1 MVRTVHCAK
10 LGIEANG
17 LDKPPF
23 PGQQGQRIYDNIS
36 AQAWQE
42 WLNLQTM
49 LVNEHRLTP
58 FQAKDKQF
66 LAQER
71 EKFLFGAGAA
81 VPEGYVPPKT

>member
-10 LGIEANG
+10 LGIEAKG

-23 PGQQGQRIYDNIS
+23 PGQQGQRIYDSIS

>member
-10 LGIEANG
+10 LGVEANG
-17 LDKPPF
+17 LDKPPC

-42 WLNLQTM
+42 WLSLQTM

-66 LAQER
+66 LASER
-71 EKFLFGAGAA
+71 EKFLFGSGAA
-81 VPEGYVPPKT
+81 VPEGYVPPKP